1 MMKNVLLILLGFAT
15 MIYYGKV
22 IVKKQYS
29 IMEVG
34 KELASLDIKKLDLEA
49 EIKSLK
55 LQKEKT
61 LQPAYLEEIAK
72 LKQTH
77 VPRADQFL
85 VLSSAIEKQIFS
97 KKKKNKKKN
106 GTK

>member
-1 MMKNVLLILLGFAT
+1 MKNVLLILLGFAT

-77 VPRADQFL
+77 VPRADQLL

-106 GTK
+106 GSK